1 MDDRQPIPLPVEW
14 EPAAQW
20 VAGELSA
27 AITLVAEGQATRIT
41 IANVEIDDEMAGQG
55 AALAQRAGVA
65 FAVESD
71 PVTGRRAMMVGPR
84 L

>member
-1 MDDRQPIPLPVEW
+1 VDDRRPIPLPVEW

-27 AITLVAEGQATRIT
+27 AITLVAEGHATRIT
-41 IANVEIDDEMAGQG
+41 IANVDIDDEMAGQG
-55 AALAQRAGVA
+55 AALAQRAGVG
-65 FAVESD
+65 FAVEND
-71 PVTGRRAMMVGPR
+71 PVTGRRAMTVGPR

>member
-1 MDDRQPIPLPVEW
+1 MDW

-27 AITLVAEGQATRIT
+27 AIALVAEGNATRIT
-41 IANVEIDDEMAGQG
+41 IANVDIDDEMAGRG

-65 FAVESD
+65 FALESD
-71 PVTGRRAMMVGPR
+71 PVTGRRAMRVGPR